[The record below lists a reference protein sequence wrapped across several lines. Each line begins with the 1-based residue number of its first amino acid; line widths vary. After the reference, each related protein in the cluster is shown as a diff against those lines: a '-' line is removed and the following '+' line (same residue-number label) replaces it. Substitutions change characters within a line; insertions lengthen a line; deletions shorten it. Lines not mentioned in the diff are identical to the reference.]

1 MSHLPKTVEQTGHIS
16 TGMVLYLY
24 ESLIEGNIFG
34 IVFEYLYILFWCVDH
49 QAGTTL
55 TDTPRD

>member
-34 IVFEYLYILFWCVDH
+34 IVFECLYILVVH
-49 QAGTTL
+49 QTGTTL
-55 TDTPRD
+55 TDRPRD